1 MAEQRLE
8 QPDVGDDSV
17 VTETTESSREPT
29 EFEKR
34 LRRDLARS
42 REQLRIAQAEREA
55 GVALAARERD
65 EAIAAIRSESAA
77 RLIRAELKAQA
88 LKAGIVD
95 LDGLRLGD
103 MSSLSLDENGSVLGA
118 EILIETLRQEKP
130 YLFADARVGISTG
143 TTGQTLRPPSPAA
156 PSVLDARTLPRDAWQ
171 AERQRLLGGRH

>member
-1 MAEQRLE
+1 MAEQRSE
-8 QPDVGDDSV
+8 QPDGSEDAAT
-17 VTETTESSREPT
+17 TEIMESSREPS

-42 REQLRIAQAEREA
+42 REQLRIAQSEREA
-55 GVALAARERD
+55 GMALAARERD
-65 EAIAAIRSESAA
+65 EAIAAIRSESAD

-118 EILIETLRQEKP
+118 EALIETLRQEKP
-130 YLFADARVGISTG
+130 YLFADARAGISTG
-143 TTGQTLRPPSPAA
+143 TTGQTLRPPAPAA
-156 PSVLDARTLPRDAWQ
+156 PSVLDARTLPRETWQ
-171 AERQRLLGGRH
+171 AERQRLLGGKH